1 MNNQRD
7 AQQFVTQQSREKLE
21 SIRGVNLDEEAA
33 DMLRYEQ
40 LYQAAAQTLAVAG
53 NLFNT
58 LLAALG
64 R

>member
-1 MNNQRD
+1 
-7 AQQFVTQQSREKLE
+7 
-21 SIRGVNLDEEAA
+21 LDEEAA

-40 LYQAAAQTLAVAG
+40 LYQAAARTMAVADT
-53 NLFNT
+53 LFNT